1 VNCRFTGSAAGNRK
15 SPFSTEEASAEGT
28 FEPIY
33 VQRVLRQRP
42 VEAADFFAQRRLAG
56 VQSIL
61 PIKAPESMVM
71 QWIVYSDKTDAY
83 ISDISMET
91 SQLIGRESPATVADR
106 L

>member
-1 VNCRFTGSAAGNRK
+1 VE
-15 SPFSTEEASAEGT
+15 STAEW
-28 FEPIY
+28 I
-33 VQRVLRQRP
+33 VLHNGAKR
-42 VEAADFFAQRRLAG
+42 G
-56 VQSIL
+56 VV
-61 PIKAPESMVM
+61 K